1 MMLHNTV
8 VQIRLLLGIKAPDK
22 TSSRGHPET
31 VVVAHQSPDS
41 GAFSPSTGAE
51 LTTIQSTTRS
61 CIEGDFICADG
72 TCIPKAHHCDHFYD
86 CRDFSDEQY
95 CFG

>member
-1 MMLHNTV
+1 M
-8 VQIRLLLGIKAPDK
+8 VQIGLLLGIEAPDK
-22 TSSRGHPET
+22 TSSMGHPEN
-31 VVVAHQSPDS
+31 VVVAHQSPDI
-41 GAFSPSTGAE
+41 GFFSPSTGADNNL
-51 LTTIQSTTRS
+51 LTTIQSTTRT
-61 CIEGDFICADG
+61 CITDDFICADG